1 MLLSDS
7 EADGTSNESPM
18 LIINQDNLFNA
29 VLEHSLPLP
38 SLVAGSNRI
47 PRGKN
52 AAYIRQ
58 RADHET
64 G

>member
-18 LIINQDNLFNA
+18 LINPDNLFNA
-29 VLEHSLPLP
+29 EPEHALSLP
-38 SLVAGSNRI
+38 SLIAGSNRI

-52 AAYIRQ
+52 AVHIRH
-58 RADHET
+58 RAVYET